1 MADGVTAAV
10 LTGQRA
16 QRTAFLHIDY
26 RAIVPIGKTLTVDG
40 ELTGVEGRKISVRA
54 TVYDGIHDDAQVL
67 TEAHALF
74 VKLNPGQP

>member
-1 MADGVTAAV
+1 MLGFTAAV
-10 LTGQRA
+10 LTGERT

-26 RAIVPIGKTLTVDG
+26 RAVVPIGKTLTVDA
-40 ELTGVEGRKISVRA
+40 ELTGVEGRKITVRA
-54 TVYDGIHDDAQVL
+54 TLYDGGNVL